1 MRCSRIHQ
9 RTRAAISQ
17 WGAET
22 PSHLSDET
30 LIFNKGGKRCGCSEG
45 KTGQYGGSNLKKP
58 FKQEGLL
65 YVQTK
70 LELLEEASTACV
82 YSRFK
87 GEWELARSAR
97 QALCLKWQ
105 VRHVSNAVSNQSLY
119 WLAFH
124 YVKPTVQFHVNR
136 FTAASTTVG
145 KWGGC

>member
-30 LIFNKGGKRCGCSEG
+30 LIFNKGGKRWGCSEG
-45 KTGQYGGSNLKKP
+45 KTGQYGGFILKKP

-65 YVQTK
+65 HSDKTG
-70 LELLEEASTACV
+70 TAGRSV
-82 YSRFK
+82 HSRFK

>member
-30 LIFNKGGKRCGCSEG
+30 LIFNKGGKRWGCSEG

-87 GEWELARSAR
+87 GEWENGSWREAPGR
-97 QALCLKWQ
+97 
-105 VRHVSNAVSNQSLY
+105 
-119 WLAFH
+119 H
-124 YVKPTVQFHVNR
+124 YVLNDKSGTFQTQSATSLCTGWR
-136 FTAASTTVG
+136 FIMLNPQCSSM
-145 KWGGC
+145 